1 VASRDGYTIVEYT
14 IGRENTVAPNVALAK
29 ERFKRRRRIV
39 EDYYKRMGA
48 IEKKFEKIDQ
58 VLFGVMIAVVLSMI
72 AIIISVI
79 GLFLDQMRVNN
90 VIYKEYSQK
99 TESVETTQKINETLF
114 KQIQDLAEQNKQDR
128 EIIKQLLNK
137 K

>member
-1 VASRDGYTIVEYT
+1 MDKDIKPEIDIPKADE
-14 IGRENTVAPNVALAK
+14 K
-29 ERFKRRRRIV
+29 EVF
-39 EDYYKRMGA
+39 YPSTGRMGA